1 MMGGV
6 SKMPERQSGLTL
18 PLVGRVKKR
27 TALLLIALTPL
38 VAACQDQQAPPIV
51 RPVLSVVARD
61 QTTETIGPFAGSIE
75 PRYTVPLGF
84 QVFGRL
90 VARDVKVGDVV
101 KKGARLAALDPA
113 VQTVSVRSAQ
123 ASLVSAE
130 AQLATALA
138 AEERQRTLLDQRV
151 VAPAQFEVVQ
161 RNRETAAANVTQAKD
176 RLAKADAELGY
187 TQLYATVDGVIT
199 SRSADVGQV
208 VTAGQTI
215 VTIARPEVR
224 EAVIDVPDAI
234 ASALPPGAT
243 FTVTWELDPSFST
256 TGRVREVAPEADPTT
271 RTRRLRLT
279 LENPPDVFLLGTT
292 VLVSR
297 TVDIPPRINLPITAL
312 LERDGKTLVWVVDP
326 RSKTVALR
334 EIKVASRDGNAIVVA
349 SGVAAGDRVVIA
361 GVHSLAAGQSVIIPE
376 AGS

>member
-1 MMGGV
+1 ML
-6 SKMPERQSGLTL
+6 ERQSGRTL

-101 KKGARLAALDPA
+101 RKGARLAALDPA

-138 AEERQRTLLDQRV
+138 AEERQRTLRSARGRARAV
-151 VAPAQFEVVQ
+151 RSGPAQ
-161 RNRETAAANVTQAKD
+161 
-176 RLAKADAELGY
+176 
-187 TQLYATVDGVIT
+187 
-199 SRSADVGQV
+199 
-208 VTAGQTI
+208 
-215 VTIARPEVR
+215 P
-224 EAVIDVPDAI
+224 
-234 ASALPPGAT
+234 
-243 FTVTWELDPSFST
+243 
-256 TGRVREVAPEADPTT
+256 
-271 RTRRLRLT
+271 
-279 LENPPDVFLLGTT
+279 
-292 VLVSR
+292 
-297 TVDIPPRINLPITAL
+297 
-312 LERDGKTLVWVVDP
+312 
-326 RSKTVALR
+326 
-334 EIKVASRDGNAIVVA
+334 
-349 SGVAAGDRVVIA
+349 
-361 GVHSLAAGQSVIIPE
+361 
-376 AGS
+376 

>member
-1 MMGGV
+1 MTRGAV
-6 SKMPERQSGLTL
+6 T
-18 PLVGRVKKR
+18 
-27 TALLLIALTPL
+27 LLLIALAPL
-38 VAACQDQQAPPIV
+38 VAACQEKEAPPIV
-51 RPVLSVVARD
+51 RPVLSVVAQE
-61 QTTETIGPFAGSIE
+61 QTTETIGPFAGDIE

-90 VARDVKVGDVV
+90 VARDVNVGDVV

-113 VQTVSVRSAQ
+113 VQMVSVRSAQ
-123 ASLVSAE
+123 ASLASAE

-151 VAPAQFEVVQ
+151 VAPAQFEVIQ
-161 RNRETAAANVTQAKD
+161 RNRQTAEANVTQAKD

-199 SRSADVGQV
+199 SRSAEVGQV
-208 VTAGQTI
+208 VAAGQTV

-234 ASALPPGAT
+234 ASALPPAAT
-243 FTVTWELDPSFST
+243 FTVTWELNPSFST

-271 RTRRLRLT
+271 RTRRVRLT
-279 LENPPDVFLLGTT
+279 LENPPDVFLLGTN

-297 TVDIPPRINLPITAL
+297 MVDVLPRIELPVTAL

-326 RSKTVALR
+326 RSRTVALR
-334 EIKVASRDGNAIVVA
+334 EIKVASRDGSTIAVA
-349 SGVAAGDRVVIA
+349 SGIAAGDRVVTA

-376 AGS
+376 ASS